1 MFAVG
6 QFEVALPLHGQLD
19 ITVGLFVQQPEAFF
33 RVRAGIVHPHD
44 KIHAAALA
52 HIQQARFV
60 RLGGDLHDAVAVQIL
75 TDQTWHIAQGC
86 GVKLFGTDLIGRHH
100 LLRVLVKTQ
109 QHAGQIVAGNAG
121 PAIQHQIMPAVRT
134 HTRRHR
140 GAAGEPIGGK
150 AHNSHLLEA
159 ALFIHGQQFDLHAAV
174 LQRRHQD
181 QVLIAAAGDILHQIL
196 LVLLLQDRGKHAVGV
211 GIHSQIMVALCRCIT
226 HHQLGGIAGLQLG
239 QPHRLY
245 RVCKALYVLAHMP
258 DVGII
263 LLQDGNAHVG
273 ALGGGVKHGGILPAV
288 TVQILQQE
296 RRKQVALHG
305 IFELCALPQ
314 PVVQGSLHIAVIA
327 GKLGRTQKL
336 LHLHLFTGHAAAC
349 QKQAQQH
356 ASQPPAKMIRMFQ
369 PLRLLCVE
377 NLSGQR
383 PKTCYCQ
390 YTTGRAQCQH
400 LKMRKRPP
408 HSLLCSSPFGVSA
421 VILRSCQTSL
431 FLLRRSRSGRCA
443 AC

>member
-1 MFAVG
+1 
-6 QFEVALPLHGQLD
+6 
-19 ITVGLFVQQPEAFF
+19 
-33 RVRAGIVHPHD
+33 
-44 KIHAAALA
+44 
-52 HIQQARFV
+52 
-60 RLGGDLHDAVAVQIL
+60 
-75 TDQTWHIAQGC
+75 
-86 GVKLFGTDLIGRHH
+86 
-100 LLRVLVKTQ
+100 
-109 QHAGQIVAGNAG
+109 
-121 PAIQHQIMPAVRT
+121 MPAVRT

-181 QVLIAAAGDILHQIL
+181 QILIAAAGDILHQIL

-314 PVVQGSLHIAVIA
+314 PVVQGSLHITVIA

-336 LHLHLFTGHAAAC
+336 FHLHLFTGHAAAC

-383 PKTCYCQ
+383 PKFFDCNRIFSSCI
-390 YTTGRAQCQH
+390 
-400 LKMRKRPP
+400 
-408 HSLLCSSPFGVSA
+408 LLS
-421 VILRSCQTSL
+421 IL
-431 FLLRRSRSGRCA
+431 F
-443 AC
+443 